1 MKKSLLI
8 SLALLAPL
16 ASWAATQWTLQGNTY
31 NVDTLYHAPIGPGTT
46 QTSLRVVGAY
56 NLNVFYT
63 TTDLTH
69 PNVEMRVAPANNNS
83 LAGGA
88 GVSTMAKN
96 NTSDEVQYFA
106 GVNADFFGNSKP
118 IGSTVINNEIWY
130 ANNNGWTGWAIDAS
144 KKTLVGA
151 SSFSGTV
158 TSSAGTSHALTTVN
172 NARYED
178 NLIIYSKKYGSTTGT
193 NDYGYEVVITPVDGG
208 VLSMG
213 EVKMTVAETP
223 HTKGSTTIPTGS
235 YVLSGH
241 GTAASFV
248 ASLTQGETITI
259 NTQMKLGDNTI
270 IPTQMAGGQPMILSG
285 GVVLNTEGALDHL
298 TALNPRTAVGY
309 DATGTKLVLLVVD
322 GRSSA
327 SQGCVSK
334 VLADIMREV
343 GCSEA
348 MNFDGGG
355 SSALYTKV
363 LGVRND
369 PSDGKERAVTN
380 GVFAVSNAPVDN
392 DVVSIAFEDFKMDMP
407 RYGLYT
413 PRIYAFNKYGVMVSD
428 DYDGATLSCGN
439 ELGEVVENGKTLFAN
454 GTGTHLLTATYGDAK
469 AEIIVTIGDGAPS
482 FRLDSVVVDS
492 YNDYKMEVTALVGD
506 KYMPL
511 DNAALAW
518 TVDDNSIAT
527 VNEAGV
533 IHGIKNGVT
542 KVYGTVANI
551 SDTILV
557 KVEIPETRYKNIE
570 DLIDLSTWKLSKTGV
585 KNTSMSL
592 LGETGIAVDYTISST
607 RNAYVKLAKDV
618 TLWSCPDS
626 IVIEMNSG
634 DATIKQIT
642 MQMTPCGQKA
652 KNVTITPT
660 IVAGEDNR
668 VKLPISDFAEIADA
682 SIYPVTFNAVSIYLG
697 DAVNTVG
704 RIEVKSTEAV
714 YDAIPSGIGGI
725 DNAIADKTKYA
736 LIIAPNPVEAGM
748 IVTINATERATYAI
762 YNTAGALASKG
773 KGNQINTA
781 NLATGIYIVTV
792 NDNGVQRSAQLVI
805 K

>member
-63 TTDLTH
+63 STDLTH

-96 NTSDEVQYFA
+96 NTTDEVQYFA

-130 ANNNGWTGWAIDAS
+130 ANNNGWTGWAIDAN

-158 TSSAGTSHALTTVN
+158 TSSAGTSHALTTIN

-193 NDYGYEVVITPVDGG
+193 NDYGYEVIITPVDGG

-223 HTKGSTTIPTGS
+223 HTKGSTTIPAGS

-241 GTAASFV
+241 GTAATFV
-248 ASLTQGETITI
+248 AGLTQGETITI
-259 NTQMKLGDNTI
+259 NTQMKLGETTI
-270 IPTQMAGGQPMILSG
+270 LPTQMAGGQPMILSG
-285 GVVLNTEGALDHL
+285 GEVLSTETALDHL

-322 GRSSA
+322 GRSTA

-355 SSALYTKV
+355 SSAIYTKV
-363 LGVRND
+363 LGVRNN
-369 PSDGKERAVTN
+369 PSDGKERSVTN

-392 DVVSIAFEDFKMDMP
+392 TVAALAFEDFKTSLPKYGFYNP
-407 RYGLYT
+407 RV
-413 PRIYAFNKYGVMVSD
+413 YAFNKYGVMISD
-428 DYDGATLSCGN
+428 DFEDATLSCPK
-439 ELGEVVENGKTLFAN
+439 ELGEIVDGGKILFSNGE
-454 GTGTHLLTATYGDAK
+454 GSHVLTATYGDAK
-469 AEIIVTIGDGAPS
+469 AEVIVTIGSGIPS
-482 FRLDSVVVDS
+482 FRLDSVLVDS
-492 YNDYKMEVTALVGD
+492 YTDYTMEVTATVEG
-506 KYMPL
+506 KQMPL
-511 DNAALAW
+511 ENTALTW
-518 TVDDNSIAT
+518 RVVDNSIASIDA
-527 VNEAGV
+527 AGV
-533 IHGIKNGVT
+533 VKGIKNGT
-542 KVYGTVANI
+542 THVYGAVEDFA
-551 SDTILV
+551 DTILV
-557 KVEIPETRYKNIE
+557 KVEIPEVRYQDAETNV
-570 DLIDLSTWKLSKTGV
+570 DVTTWKLSKSGV
-585 KNTSMSL
+585 KNEAISA
-592 LGETGIAVDYTISST
+592 LGSNGVAVDYTISSS
-607 RNAYVKLAKDV
+607 RNAYVRMSKNLPI
-618 TLWSCPDS
+618 WSRPDS
-626 IVIEMNSG
+626 IELQLNPG
-634 DATIKQIT
+634 AATIKQIT
-642 MQMTPCGQKA
+642 LQVTPSQGAKA
-652 KNVTITPT
+652 TNITITPT
-660 IVAGEDNR
+660 LTANVVNR
-668 VKLPISDFAEIADA
+668 IAIPVGDIADINDA
-682 SIYPVTFNAVSIYLG
+682 GIYPLTINAISVYFS

-704 RIEVKSTEAV
+704 HLEMPHIYGV
-714 YDAIPSGIGGI
+714 YTAIDSDSGVENITA
-725 DNAIADKTKYA
+725 DNANDA
-736 LIIAPNPVEAGM
+736 LIIAPNPVEAGET
-748 IVTINATERATYAI
+748 VSTNASADATYAI
-762 YNTAGALASKG
+762 YNAAGALLAKG
-773 KGNQINTA
+773 NGNQIATA
-781 NLATGIYIVTV
+781 SLATGIYIVSV
-792 NDNGVQRSAQLVI
+792 NDNGAQRTARLVI

>member
-16 ASWAATQWTLQGNTY
+16 ASWASTQWTLQGNTY

-69 PNVEMRVAPANNNS
+69 SNVEMRVAPANNNS

-96 NTSDEVQYFA
+96 NTTDEVQYFA

-704 RIEVKSTEAV
+704 RIEVKSIEAV

-781 NLATGIYIVTV
+781 NLATNIYIVTV

>member
-8 SLALLAPL
+8 SLTLMAPL
-16 ASWAATQWTLQGNTY
+16 ASWASTQWTLQGNTY

-46 QTSLRVVGAY
+46 QTSLRVTGAY

-88 GVSTMAKN
+88 AVSKMAQN
-96 NTSDEVQYFA
+96 NTTDEVQYFA

-130 ANNNGWTGWAIDAS
+130 ANNNGWTGWAIDAN

-158 TSSAGTSHALTTVN
+158 TSSTGTSHALTTIN

-178 NLIIYSKKYGSTTGT
+178 NLIIYSKKYGTTTGT

-223 HTKGSTTIPTGS
+223 HTKGSTTIPAGS

-241 GTAASFV
+241 GTAAAFV
-248 ASLTQGETITI
+248 SGLTQGETITI
-259 NTQMKLGDNTI
+259 NTQMKLGETTI
-270 IPTQMAGGQPMILSG
+270 LPTQMAGGQPMILSG
-285 GVVLNTEGALDHL
+285 GEVLSTETALDHL

-322 GRSSA
+322 GRSTA

-380 GVFAVSNAPVDN
+380 GVFAVSNAPIDN
-392 DVVSIAFEDFKMDMP
+392 TVATLAFEDFKTALPKYGFYNP
-407 RYGLYT
+407 RV
-413 PRIYAFNKYGVMVSD
+413 YAFNKYGVMISD
-428 DYDGATLSCGN
+428 DFEDATLSCPKG
-439 ELGEVVENGKTLFAN
+439 LGEIVDNGKILFSN
-454 GTGTHLLTATYGDAK
+454 GEGSHVLTATYGNAK
-469 AEIIVTIGDGAPS
+469 AEVIVTIGSGIPS
-482 FRLDSVVVDS
+482 FRLDSVLVDS
-492 YNDYKMEVTALVGD
+492 YTDYSMEVTATVED
-506 KYMPL
+506 KQMPL
-511 DNAALAW
+511 ENTALTW
-518 TVDDNSIAT
+518 SVEDNSIASIDA
-527 VNEAGV
+527 AGV
-533 IHGIKNGVT
+533 IKGIKNGT
-542 KVYGTVANI
+542 THVYGAVEDFA
-551 SDTILV
+551 DTILV
-557 KVEIPETRYKNIE
+557 KVEIPEMRYQDAETNV
-570 DLIDLSTWKLSKTGV
+570 DATTWKLTKSGV
-585 KNTSMSL
+585 KNEAISA
-592 LGETGIAVDYTISST
+592 LGSNGVAVDYTISSS
-607 RNAYVKLAKDV
+607 RNAYVRMSKNLPI
-618 TLWSCPDS
+618 WSRPDS
-626 IVIEMNSG
+626 IELQLNPGAAS
-634 DATIKQIT
+634 IKQIT
-642 MQMTPCGQKA
+642 IQVTPSQGAKA
-652 KNVTITPT
+652 TNLTITPT
-660 IVAGEDNR
+660 LTANTVNR
-668 VKLPISDFAEIADA
+668 IAIPVGDIADIADA
-682 SIYPVTFNAVSIYLG
+682 GIYPLTINAISVYFS

-704 RIEVKSTEAV
+704 HLEIPHIYGVYTAIAPDAGIENITA
-714 YDAIPSGIGGI
+714 
-725 DNAIADKTKYA
+725 DNANDA
-736 LIIAPNPVEAGM
+736 LIIAPNPVEAGSV
-748 IVTINATERATYAI
+748 ITINATEDANYAI
-762 YNTAGALASKG
+762 YNTAGGLVTKG
-773 KGNQINTA
+773 SGNQITTT
-781 NLATGIYIVTV
+781 NLSAGIYIISV
-792 NDNGVQRSAQLVI
+792 NDNNAQRSAQLVI

>member
-96 NTSDEVQYFA
+96 NTTDEVQYFA

-130 ANNNGWTGWAIDAS
+130 ANNNGWTGWAIDAN

-158 TSSAGTSHALTTVN
+158 TSSAGTSHALTTIN

-223 HTKGSTTIPTGS
+223 HTKGSTTIPAGS

-241 GTAASFV
+241 GTAATFV
-248 ASLTQGETITI
+248 AGLTQGETITI
-259 NTQMKLGDNTI
+259 NTQMKLGETTI
-270 IPTQMAGGQPMILSG
+270 LPTQMAGGQPMILSG
-285 GVVLNTEGALDHL
+285 GEVLSTETALDHL

-322 GRSSA
+322 GRSTA

-355 SSALYTKV
+355 SSAIYTKV
-363 LGVRND
+363 LGVRNN
-369 PSDGKERAVTN
+369 PSDGKERSVTN

-392 DVVSIAFEDFKMDMP
+392 TVAALAFEDFKTALPKYGFYNP
-407 RYGLYT
+407 RV
-413 PRIYAFNKYGVMVSD
+413 YAFNKYGVMISD
-428 DYDGATLSCGN
+428 DFEDATLSCPK
-439 ELGEVVENGKTLFAN
+439 ELGEIVDGGKILFSNGE
-454 GTGTHLLTATYGDAK
+454 GSHVLTATYGDAK
-469 AEIIVTIGDGAPS
+469 AEVIVTIGSGIPS
-482 FRLDSVVVDS
+482 FRLDSVLVDS
-492 YNDYKMEVTALVGD
+492 YTDYTMEVTATVED
-506 KYMPL
+506 KQMPL
-511 DNAALAW
+511 ENTALTW
-518 TVDDNSIAT
+518 SVEDNSIASIDA
-527 VNEAGV
+527 AGV
-533 IHGIKNGVT
+533 VKGIKNGT
-542 KVYGTVANI
+542 THVYGAVEDFA
-551 SDTILV
+551 DTILV
-557 KVEIPETRYKNIE
+557 KVEIPEVRYQDAETNV
-570 DLIDLSTWKLSKTGV
+570 DVTTWKLTKSGV
-585 KNTSMSL
+585 KNEAISA
-592 LGETGIAVDYTISST
+592 LGSNGLAVDYTISSS
-607 RNAYVKLAKDV
+607 RNAYVRMSKNLPI
-618 TLWSCPDS
+618 WSRPDS
-626 IVIEMNSG
+626 IELQLNPG
-634 DATIKQIT
+634 AATIKQIT
-642 MQMTPCGQKA
+642 LQVTPSQGAKA
-652 KNVTITPT
+652 TNITITPT
-660 IVAGEDNR
+660 LTANVVNR
-668 VKLPISDFAEIADA
+668 IAIPVGDIADINDA
-682 SIYPVTFNAVSIYLG
+682 GIYPLTINAISVYFS

-704 RIEVKSTEAV
+704 HLEMPHIYGV
-714 YDAIPSGIGGI
+714 YTAIDSDSGVENITA
-725 DNAIADKTKYA
+725 DNANDA
-736 LIIAPNPVEAGM
+736 LIIAPNPVEAGET
-748 IVTINATERATYAI
+748 VSINASADATYAI
-762 YNTAGALASKG
+762 YNAAGALLAKG
-773 KGNQINTA
+773 NGNQIATA
-781 NLATGIYIVTV
+781 SLATGIYIVSV
-792 NDNGVQRSAQLVI
+792 NDNGAQRTARLVI

>member
-1 MKKSLLI
+1 MKKTLLF

-16 ASWAATQWTLQGNTY
+16 ASWAAKQWTLQGNTY

-63 TTDLTH
+63 TTDLAH
-69 PNVEMRVAPANNNS
+69 PNVEMRVAPANKNS

-96 NTSDEVQYFA
+96 NTTDEVQYFA
-106 GVNADFFGNSKP
+106 GVNADFFGYSKP

-130 ANNNGWTGWAIDAS
+130 ANNNGWTGWGIDAD
-144 KKTLVGA
+144 KKTLLGN

-158 TSSAGTSHALTTVN
+158 TSSNGTSANLTSVN
-172 NARYED
+172 NARAEN
-178 NLIIYSKKYGSTTGT
+178 NLVIYTPKYGTTSGT
-193 NDYGYEVVITPVDGG
+193 NDYGYEVIITPVDGSLRFG
-208 VLSMG
+208 TM
-213 EVKMTVAETP
+213 EMTVAEAP
-223 HTKGSTTIPTGS
+223 HVKGSTTIPAGS

-241 GTAASFV
+241 GTAATFV
-248 ASLTQGETITI
+248 AGLTQGEKITI

-270 IPTQMAGGQPMILSG
+270 VPTQLAGGQPMILSG
-285 GVVLNTEGALDHL
+285 GVVLNTESALDHL

-322 GRSSA
+322 GRSTA

-392 DVVSIAFEDFKMDMP
+392 TVAALAFEDFKTALPKYGFYNP
-407 RYGLYT
+407 RV
-413 PRIYAFNKYGVMVSD
+413 YAFNKYGVLISD
-428 DYDGATLSCGN
+428 DFEGATLSCPK
-439 ELGEVVENGKTLFAN
+439 ELGEIVENGTILFSN
-454 GTGTHLLTATYGDAK
+454 GEGSHVLTATYGDAK
-469 AEIIVTIGDGAPS
+469 AEVIVTIGSGAPS

-492 YNDYKMEVTALVGD
+492 YNDYAMEVTAIVGD
-506 KYMPL
+506 KEMPL
-511 DNAALAW
+511 ENTALTW
-518 TVDDNSIAT
+518 SVLDNSIAT
-527 VNEAGV
+527 VDAAGV
-533 IHGIKNGVT
+533 VKGIKNGSTRVIG
-542 KVYGTVANI
+542 VVEDF

-557 KVEIPETRYKNIE
+557 KVEIPEVRYQDAETNI
-570 DLIDLSTWKLSKTGV
+570 DITTWKLTKSGV
-585 KNTSMSL
+585 KNETISA
-592 LGETGIAVDYTISST
+592 LGSNGVAVDYTISSS
-607 RNAYVKLAKDV
+607 RNAYVRMAKELAI
-618 TLWSCPDS
+618 WSRPDS
-626 IVIEMNSG
+626 IELQLNPG
-634 DATIKQIT
+634 NATIKQIT
-642 MQMTPCGQKA
+642 IQVSPSQGAKA
-652 KNVTITPT
+652 SNITITPT
-660 IVAGEDNR
+660 LTANTVNRIAIPVSELADITDAG
-668 VKLPISDFAEIADA
+668 
-682 SIYPVTFNAVSIYLG
+682 IYPLTINAISVYFS

-704 RIEVKSTEAV
+704 RVEIPHIYGV
-714 YDAIPSGIGGI
+714 YTAIAPDAGVDNIIA
-725 DNAIADKTKYA
+725 DNANNT
-736 LIIAPNPVEAGM
+736 LIIAPNPVEAGAV
-748 IVTINATERATYAI
+748 VTVNASAQALYTI
-762 YNTAGALASKG
+762 YNAAGAMITKG
-773 KGNQINTA
+773 YGNQITTT
-781 NLATGIYIVTV
+781 NLSTGIYIVSV
-792 NDNGVQRSAQLVI
+792 LDNGTQRTARLVI